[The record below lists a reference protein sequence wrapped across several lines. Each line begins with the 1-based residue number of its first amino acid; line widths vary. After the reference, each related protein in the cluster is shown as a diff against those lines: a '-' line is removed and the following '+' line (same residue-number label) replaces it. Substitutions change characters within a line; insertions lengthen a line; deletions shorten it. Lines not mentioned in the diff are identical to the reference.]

1 MRVWP
6 YQCWGLCGGSR
17 VGALLGG
24 LDLWLQVGRWVKI
37 STRVSCTLVLY
48 EIHTHRNMVV
58 WRVHS
63 YIFCWVS
70 KTTLTSLSSACT
82 PLKFSTYLKTPR
94 NMKSRKVAM
103 FGEMLVIMQPPFPT
117 SYYTRCN
124 KAVVPQSIFDK
135 VSTTAV
141 SETWRMT
148 HKCCS
153 PLGQVAS
160 CQWATKSQPGSKRT
174 LCLLPHSP
182 GKFLKIVIWSFDF
195 IYTHTACMTNPCP
208 ATIMWSSISCQCAFL
223 QFLVKSSLAS
233 SWTNISSL
241 STFYKPPP
249 LHTQSSCDLNVCL
262 VTYSH

>member
-6 YQCWGLCGGSR
+6 YQCWGLRGGSR

-135 VSTTAV
+135 VSTLRLSARHDEWHTSAALHLDKLPHV
-141 SETWRMT
+141 N
-148 HKCCS
+148 
-153 PLGQVAS
+153 GQ
-160 CQWATKSQPGSKRT
+160 QKSQHGSKRT

-195 IYTHTACMTNPCP
+195 IYIYTLRAWPTHVLPL
-208 ATIMWSSISCQCAFL
+208 SCDQAYPVSVPFY
-223 QFLVKSSLAS
+223 
-233 SWTNISSL
+233 NSL
-241 STFYKPPP
+241 SK
-249 LHTQSSCDLNVCL
+249 V
-262 VTYSH
+262 V